1 MICLCVSLVMD
12 SKNIGWSKGRRLAR
26 IMAGAVQGA
35 TTRKEWEEQIM
46 YGWRA
51 KIGLITPMSENA
63 EHAFHIYA
71 PEGVSFAS
79 MKINFPG
86 PTPEGLEILTDQLE
100 ETAAK
105 YRGYD
110 VDLVVFGCTS
120 GSCIKGVG
128 WDKECIRKIEKASN
142 VPGLTTSTAVLEAF
156 ETLGTK
162 KAAVLTPYPDATNE
176 AEKKFLEDNGYE
188 VTNIIGMDVSY
199 IRRDGH
205 KLEEADEY
213 FLYRNAMDMDLKGAD
228 TFFLSCMGL
237 TTMEII
243 NDLETALG
251 IPVVTSHQA
260 TLWSALRHCRVGAKL
275 TNMGRLFTL

>member
-1 MICLCVSLVMD
+1 MD
-12 SKNIGWSKGRRLAR
+12 TKNIGWQKAQRVAR
-26 IMAGAVQGA
+26 MMAGADRVRGM
-35 TTRKEWEEQIM
+35 TTGKEWEKRIM

-86 PTPEGLEILTDQLE
+86 PTPEGLMILTDQLE
-100 ETAAK
+100 ETAARYK
-105 YRGYD
+105 GYD

-120 GSCIKGVG
+120 GSCIKGAN
-128 WDKECIRKIEKASN
+128 WDKECIRRIENACN
-142 VPGLTTSTAVLEAF
+142 IPGLTTSTAVLEAF
-156 ETLGTK
+156 QALGTK
-162 KAAVLTPYPDATNE
+162 KAAVLTPYPEATNE

-213 FLYRNAMDMDLKGAD
+213 FLYRNAINMDLKGAD

-243 NDLETALG
+243 DDLETALK

-275 TNMGRLFTL
+275 PKMGRLFTL

>member
-1 MICLCVSLVMD
+1 
-12 SKNIGWSKGRRLAR
+12 
-26 IMAGAVQGA
+26 
-35 TTRKEWEEQIM
+35 M

-86 PTPEGLEILTDQLE
+86 PTPEGLIYLTDQLE

-105 YRGYD
+105 YHGYD
-110 VDLVVFGCTS
+110 LDLVVFGCTS

-128 WDKECIRKIEKASN
+128 WDQECIRRIERASGS
-142 VPGLTTSTAVLEAF
+142 PGLTTSTAVLEALHA
-156 ETLGTK
+156 LGTRK
-162 KAAVLTPYPDATNE
+162 VAVLTPYPEDTNE
-176 AEKKFLEDNGYE
+176 AEKRFLEDNGFT
-188 VTNIIGMDVSY
+188 VTNIVGMDMSQFFQ
-199 IRRDGH
+199 DG
-205 KLEEADEY
+205 KLAFENADEH
-213 FLYRNAMDMDLKGAD
+213 FLYQNARKMDLKGAD

-243 NDLETALG
+243 DALETALEV
-251 IPVVTSHQA
+251 PVITSHQA
-260 TLWSALRHCRVGAKL
+260 TLWSALRHCRVGAKIPKQ
-275 TNMGRLFTL
+275 GKLFTL

>member
-1 MICLCVSLVMD
+1 MD
-12 SKNIGWSKGRRLAR
+12 TKNIGWQKAQRVAR
-26 IMAGAVQGA
+26 MMAGADRVRGM
-35 TTRKEWEEQIM
+35 TTGKEWEKRIM

-86 PTPEGLEILTDQLE
+86 PTPEGLMILTDQLE
-100 ETAAK
+100 DTAAK
-105 YRGYD
+105 YKGYD

-120 GSCIKGVG
+120 GSCIKGAN
-128 WDKECIRKIEKASN
+128 WDKECIRRIEKASN
-142 VPGLTTSTAVLEAF
+142 IPGLTTSTAVLEAF
-156 ETLGTK
+156 QALGTK
-162 KAAVLTPYPDATNE
+162 KAAVLTPYPEATNE

-199 IRRDGH
+199 ICRDGH

-213 FLYRNAMDMDLKGAD
+213 FLYRNAINMDLKGAD

-243 NDLETALG
+243 DDLETALK

-275 TNMGRLFTL
+275 PKMGRLFTL

>member
-1 MICLCVSLVMD
+1 MD
-12 SKNIGWSKGRRLAR
+12 TKNIGWQKAQRVAR
-26 IMAGAVQGA
+26 MMAGADRVRGM
-35 TTRKEWEEQIM
+35 TTGKEWEKRIM

-86 PTPEGLEILTDQLE
+86 PTPEGLMILTDQLE
-100 ETAAK
+100 DTAAK
-105 YRGYD
+105 YKGYD

-120 GSCIKGVG
+120 GSCIKGAN
-128 WDKECIRKIEKASN
+128 WDKECIRRIEKASN
-142 VPGLTTSTAVLEAF
+142 IPGLTTSTAVLEAF
-156 ETLGTK
+156 QALGTK
-162 KAAVLTPYPDATNE
+162 KAAVLTPYPEATNE

-213 FLYRNAMDMDLKGAD
+213 FLYRNAINMDLKGAD

-243 NDLETALG
+243 DDLETALK

-275 TNMGRLFTL
+275 PKMGRLFTL

>member
-1 MICLCVSLVMD
+1 
-12 SKNIGWSKGRRLAR
+12 
-26 IMAGAVQGA
+26 
-35 TTRKEWEEQIM
+35 M

-86 PTPEGLEILTDQLE
+86 PTPEGLMILTDQLE

-105 YRGYD
+105 YAGYD

-120 GSCIKGVG
+120 GSCIKGFG
-128 WDKECIRKIEKASN
+128 WDQECIRQIERASGA
-142 VPGLTTSTAVLEAF
+142 PGLTTSTAVLEAMKA
-156 ETLGTK
+156 LGTK
-162 KAAVLTPYPDATNE
+162 KVAVLTPYPDETNE
-176 AEKKFLEDNGYE
+176 AEKKFLEDNGFE
-188 VTNIIGMDVSY
+188 VTNIVGMDVSH
-199 IRRDGH
+199 IRVGKQ
-205 KLEEADEY
+205 KLEAADED
-213 FLYRNAMDMDLKGAD
+213 FLYRNSLDMDLNGAD

-243 NDLETALG
+243 DELETALQ
-251 IPVVTSHQA
+251 IPVLTSHQA

-275 TNMGRLFTL
+275 PKLGKLFTL

>member
-1 MICLCVSLVMD
+1 
-12 SKNIGWSKGRRLAR
+12 
-26 IMAGAVQGA
+26 MAGADRVRGM
-35 TTRKEWEEQIM
+35 TTGKEWEKRIM

-86 PTPEGLEILTDQLE
+86 PTPEGLMILTDQLE
-100 ETAAK
+100 DTAAK
-105 YRGYD
+105 YKGYD

-120 GSCIKGVG
+120 GSCIKGAN
-128 WDKECIRKIEKASN
+128 WEKECIRRIEKASN
-142 VPGLTTSTAVLEAF
+142 IPGLTTSTAVLEAF
-156 ETLGTK
+156 QALGTK
-162 KAAVLTPYPDATNE
+162 KAAVLTPYPEATNE

-213 FLYRNAMDMDLKGAD
+213 FLYRNAINMDLKGAD

-243 NDLETALG
+243 DDLETALK

-275 TNMGRLFTL
+275 PKMGRLFTL